1 MLTLS
6 SIMMLLE
13 QTECKEVDN
22 NTSKLIA
29 ACIVGEII
37 KLSPG
42 AILIANS
49 TASMTTYR
57 TLRDGTIKSNRTL
70 VRKSLPGCGKGVRG
84 QLLPDLAH
92 HITHSLHLASHS
104 AALHHDVTHP
114 RKPFQYTGR

>member
-29 ACIVGEII
+29 ACIAGKII

-57 TLRDGTIKSNRTL
+57 TLRDGTIESNRTL
-70 VRKSLPGCGKGVRG
+70 VRKSLPGCGK
-84 QLLPDLAH
+84 
-92 HITHSLHLASHS
+92 
-104 AALHHDVTHP
+104 
-114 RKPFQYTGR
+114 